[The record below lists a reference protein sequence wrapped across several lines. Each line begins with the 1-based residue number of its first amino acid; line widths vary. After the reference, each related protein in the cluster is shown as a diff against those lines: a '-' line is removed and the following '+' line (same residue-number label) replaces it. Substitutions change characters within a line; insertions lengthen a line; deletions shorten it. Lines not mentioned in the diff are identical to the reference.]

1 MSLKDTLFNLLGKLN
16 PRFLAFAEKQMKNIP
31 GVSQKIEGEY
41 AEIMVELEKS
51 VKPYKNKF
59 DSFTQIPAVG
69 RDHADILRD
78 MEVHARI
85 RRNPTGRMGLFRARS
100 ITATRSTLIF

>member
-1 MSLKDTLFNLLGKLN
+1 MSLKNTLIQSAWKLN

-41 AEIMVELEKS
+41 AEIMVELESS

-78 MEVHARI
+78 MESMRD
-85 RRNPTGRMGLFRARS
+85 TGRIPLEGWLYFGRGVSRRPGAY
-100 ITATRSTLIF
+100 

>member
-1 MSLKDTLFNLLGKLN
+1 MSWKDTFVNLLGKIN
-16 PRFLAFAEKQMKNIP
+16 PRFLVFVEKQMKNIP

-59 DSFTQIPAVG
+59 DVFTQIPAVG
-69 RDHADILRD
+69 RAHADILRD
-78 MEVHARI
+78 MES
-85 RRNPTGRMGLFRARS
+85 MRS
-100 ITATRSTLIF
+100 